1 MRLAEKLLSRAA
13 EAGAGSAPGASIA
26 GAAAPRPDRAGPPR
40 GALSGGVL
48 TFGDV
53 ASAREEAADPAAT
66 APRWSAGAI
75 KRVGSVKFAAKARS
89 GGARAGST
97 STSPRGANSGR
108 GAAGARRGATT
119 PPPPPRS
126 RTNPHHRRAGARDR
140 ACPRTGP

>member
-53 ASAREEAADPAAT
+53 ASARFKMMNASEASDDHQAA
-66 APRWSAGAI
+66 
-75 KRVGSVKFAAKARS
+75 
-89 GGARAGST
+89 
-97 STSPRGANSGR
+97 
-108 GAAGARRGATT
+108 
-119 PPPPPRS
+119 S
-126 RTNPHHRRAGARDR
+126 R
-140 ACPRTGP
+140 

>member
-26 GAAAPRPDRAGPPR
+26 GAAAPRPVAPAPR

-97 STSPRGANSGR
+97 STSPRGANSGE
-108 GAAGARRGATT
+108 APRRA
-119 PPPPPRS
+119 PRS
-126 RTNPHHRRAGARDR
+126 
-140 ACPRTGP
+140 